1 MQQNFQ
7 KALARVLQYEGGKVN
22 DPHDPGG
29 KTNQGITQRTYSAW
43 LRSQGKPT
51 ADVFTMPDAD
61 RDAIYKSEYWDMVS
75 GDQLPAG
82 LDLVV
87 FDASVNSGA
96 AQAVKWLQSSLGS
109 AYTGAIDGILGAKT
123 LDALTASSATTD
135 DALIEGVCSR
145 RLAMLKRLTTWKYF
159 GTGWSARIANVQKT
173 ALAWADAGPE
183 PLMVDLSSVG
193 GQAKAQLSDLKPPV
207 VSQITAHMATAATGT
222 GTVAAQAATQVQS
235 LQDTFSWVKYVFGG
249 LTLLSVGAGIVA
261 LLATQLN
268 TAVTS
273 GTATAEVDLE
283 ADTKLAGAAK

>member
-51 ADVFTMPDAD
+51 ADVFTMPDVD
-61 RDAIYKSEYWDMVS
+61 RDAIYRSEYWDMVS

-96 AQAVKWLQSSLGS
+96 AQAVKWLQSTLNVT
-109 AYTGAIDGILGAKT
+109 ADGVIGAKT
-123 LDALTASSATTD
+123 LDAVKAASGEND
-135 DALIEGVCSR
+135 DGIIEGVCSR

-222 GTVAAQAATQVQS
+222 GTVASQAATQVQS